1 MFTGIVEEI
10 GAVKAMDAGRLII
23 GASAV
28 VSDVSVGD
36 SIAVN
41 GACLTVTEH
50 DASSFAVDVV
60 PETLRRTNLGAL
72 TAGSRV
78 NLERSMPASGRFG
91 GHMVQGHVDGTG
103 VVRSISADGDAL
115 MMAFEA
121 SPWVMRY
128 VVEKGFIAV
137 DGTSLTIVHC
147 DNFSFSVTLIPH
159 TQANTVLGDKRVG
172 DSVNL
177 EADIVAKYVE
187 RLALAAAV
195 RTPPDAAEEL

>member
-10 GAVKAMDAGRLII
+10 GAVKAMDAGRLTI